1 MSIGTV
7 LYFWVHKKG
16 VMKMKYKW
24 VIMQELED
32 TNCANPCLIV
42 DSEERAE
49 KVCLELEE
57 ENIGFIYWTYPCME
71 E

>member
-1 MSIGTV
+1 
-7 LYFWVHKKG
+7 
-16 VMKMKYKW
+16 MKYKW

-49 KVCLELEE
+49 KVCLELEK